1 MIMNKTTIYG
11 LYSTRDN
18 TIRYIGKANDPKN
31 RLRSHIWSSQARV
44 DDTYKS
50 CWIRKE
56 LNDGFKIEFQVLEV
70 CDINE
75 WPIKEQ
81 EHIKKFENLT
91 NHHKGGLGGSPLK
104 YNKSY
109 PELKE
114 WVNNNLPKEI
124 TSHKKW
130 REYIKSNHYGV
141 IPVNPNKVYK
151 NDGWTCWAD
160 FLNTTF
166 HRDID
171 YVSYDEFREWVINN
185 VKNHKEFM
193 TIKKPYGITTRPEK
207 IYNDVWIGWFD
218 IFDNSLV
225 TDRSVLWDY
234 DTCKKYLNDNYGD
247 ITMRKFRELCKN
259 NELPYHI
266 PKKPER
272 CFENFRYTP
281 FLRLNHTSYLS
292 FNEAK
297 EIIHTLHI
305 KSNKEWR
312 KLVKENKIPPN
323 IPNSPDSTYKNE
335 WVNWYDWLGKE
346 IR

>member
-1 MIMNKTTIYG
+1 MNKTTIYG

-56 LNDGFKIEFQVLEV
+56 LNDGFKIEYQILEV

-104 YNKSY
+104 YNKTYS
-109 PELKE
+109 ELKE

-130 REYIKSNHYGV
+130 KEYIKSNHYGV
-141 IPVNPNKVYK
+141 IPVNPNLVYK

-160 FLNTTF
+160 FLNTRF
-166 HRDID
+166 HHTIV
-171 YVSYDEFREWVINN
+171 YVSYDEFKEWVIKN
-185 VKNHKEFM
+185 VKSYKEFRN
-193 TIKKPYGITTRPEK
+193 IKKPYGITSKPEK
-207 IYNDVWIGWFD
+207 TYSDIWIGWIG
-218 IFDNSLV
+218 IFKNAFLHNKDLY
-225 TDRSVLWDY
+225 WDY
-234 DTCKKYLNDNYGD
+234 NTCKKYLNDNYGD
-247 ITMRKFRELCKN
+247 MTLERFKKLCKN

-272 CFENFRYTP
+272 VYPNFNYKE
-281 FLRLNHTSYLS
+281 FLNLNYIPYLDY
-292 FNEAK
+292 EKAK
-297 EIIHTLHI
+297 EIVHTFNI
-305 KSNKEWR
+305 KTNKDWR
-312 KLVKENKIPPN
+312 IFLKEDKLPPN
-323 IPNSPDSTYKNE
+323 IPKSPESVYKNE
-335 WVNWYDWLGKE
+335 WVSWYEWLGNK